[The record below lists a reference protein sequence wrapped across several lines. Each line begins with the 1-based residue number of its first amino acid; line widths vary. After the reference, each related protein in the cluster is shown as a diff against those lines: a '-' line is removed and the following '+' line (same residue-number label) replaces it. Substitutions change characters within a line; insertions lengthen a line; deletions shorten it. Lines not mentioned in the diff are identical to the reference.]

1 MKYLT
6 LFIFFWHFAEWTK
19 NQYQKQKKSMY
30 GNATEMGFF
39 CCSDALRCLCGGK
52 PGHGRHFTSCLVKF
66 FLSSYRPRIVRGFSR
81 PCLFNGVDLLC
92 HSLMYCDWP
101 LIWMICMRPPCR
113 RSTFLHLHH
122 FFPNPLLWSNPLHR
136 IWLNNCLHL
145 NVAGTDMRYKLVCWH
160 HDVLVARSRPA
171 FWRPAFA
178 SRHSGYSLVNK
189 HGIGKWVIC
198 SWLSMVI

>member
-1 MKYLT
+1 MPNEILDVV
-6 LFIFFWHFAEWTK
+6 FFWHFAEWTK
-19 NQYQKQKKSMY
+19 ISIK
-30 GNATEMGFF
+30 NATERVFF
-39 CCSDALRCLCGGK
+39 AARTHWEVCVVNQGTVVIS
-52 PGHGRHFTSCLVKF
+52 PHVW
-66 FLSSYRPRIVRGFSR
+66 SSYRPRIVRGFSR
-81 PCLFNGVDLLC
+81 PSLFNGVDLLC

-113 RSTFLHLHH
+113 RSTFLHLHN

-178 SRHSGYSLVNK
+178 SRHSGYSLVN
-189 HGIGKWVIC
+189 
-198 SWLSMVI
+198 